1 VLRPTIPALVATVL
15 LALGS
20 GSAPAMDQP
29 IPGKKLVVKVDDL
42 LDHDDDRGAYLRRL
56 SDLRRHLPR
65 RQVVRRRSRSLAL
78 PLPVT

>member
-1 VLRPTIPALVATVL
+1 
-15 LALGS
+15 
-20 GSAPAMDQP
+20 
-29 IPGKKLVVKVDDL
+29 VVKVDDL